1 MLVLILVLMN
11 TNGDDSF
18 VWFLRLSV
26 CFGCFSCLGWR
37 RGAALLGWALNPL
50 GPEGPWNTLFAVL
63 PAERWT
69 RELLQSRQEQLAQLW
84 TCQQY
89 ATLWNSLLP
98 ARWLFFSFLFFFFR
112 SFSLEGIASSACISQ
127 LVQQGKGM
135 EKINMLLLSH
145 KPLWCGLVRRHVYSF
160 YLSHL

>member
-11 TNGDDSF
+11 ANGDDSF

-69 RELLQSRQEQLAQLW
+69 RELLQSRQGQLAQLW
-84 TCQQY
+84 TWQQY

-98 ARWLFFSFLFFFFR
+98 ARWLFFSSVL
-112 SFSLEGIASSACISQ
+112 SLSKGLHHLPVFHSLCSR
-127 LVQQGKGM
+127 GK
-135 EKINMLLLSH
+135 EWKKSTCCFYHINLCDVAWSEDMYILSI
-145 KPLWCGLVRRHVYSF
+145 
-160 YLSHL
+160 